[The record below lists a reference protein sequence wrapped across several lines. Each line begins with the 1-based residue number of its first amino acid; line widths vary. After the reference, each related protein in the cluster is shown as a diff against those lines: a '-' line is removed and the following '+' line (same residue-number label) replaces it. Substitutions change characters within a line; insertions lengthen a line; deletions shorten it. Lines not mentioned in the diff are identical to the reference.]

1 MTSVRRY
8 LNLKKLKLNLLY
20 FAKNFYIYRG
30 KMKTKIMLSQS
41 LKKLMLT
48 NNLDK
53 ITVTQVTKLCK
64 INRQTFYYHFKDIYD
79 LVYWTLGNEEKLIV
93 GDNYNAKSTNEIINN
108 LYYYIISNE
117 ETICGIYY
125 SLRQDILERYLVEKI
140 EKYLFILLKKHPDMI
155 DIEEDVIFEV
165 CSFYKYSIVGKVFE
179 WIRNGLSRDFS
190 TELEQMGFFLEKSMI
205 DSVNTILIFKNKKKQ
220 AN

>member
-1 MTSVRRY
+1 M
-8 LNLKKLKLNLLY
+8 N
-20 FAKNFYIYRG
+20 
-30 KMKTKIMLSQS
+30 TKEMLSKS

-53 ITVTQVTKLCK
+53 ITVTQITKLCG

-93 GDNYNAKSTNEIINN
+93 GENYNAKSSNEIINN

-125 SLRQDILERYLVEKI
+125 SLRQDVLERYLVEKI
-140 EKYLFILLKKHPDMI
+140 EKYLFLLLKKHPEMVNVDKSI
-155 DIEEDVIFEV
+155 ILEV
-165 CSFYKYSIVGKVFE
+165 CSFYKYAIVGKVFE
-179 WIRNGLSRDFS
+179 WIRNGLSRDY
-190 TELEQMGFFLEKSMI
+190 TNELERMGFFIEKSMI
-205 DSVNTILIFKNKKKQ
+205 NSANTIIVFNNRKQ
-220 AN
+220 TSK

>member
-1 MTSVRRY
+1 M
-8 LNLKKLKLNLLY
+8 N
-20 FAKNFYIYRG
+20 
-30 KMKTKIMLSQS
+30 TKIMLSQS

-53 ITVTQVTKLCK
+53 ITVTHVTKLCG

-93 GDNYNAKSTNEIINN
+93 GENYNAKSSNEIIRN

-125 SLRQDILERYLVEKI
+125 SLRQDVLERYFVEKI
-140 EKYLFILLKKHPDMI
+140 EKYLFLLLKKHPDMT
-155 DIEEDVIFEV
+155 DINEDIILEV
-165 CSFYKYSIVGKVFE
+165 CSFYKYAIVGKVFE
-179 WIRNGLSRDFS
+179 WIRNGLSRDF
-190 TELEQMGFFLEKSMI
+190 ENEIEQMGFFIEKSLI
-205 DSVNTILIFKNKKKQ
+205 NSVNTIILFKNKKK
-220 AN
+220 